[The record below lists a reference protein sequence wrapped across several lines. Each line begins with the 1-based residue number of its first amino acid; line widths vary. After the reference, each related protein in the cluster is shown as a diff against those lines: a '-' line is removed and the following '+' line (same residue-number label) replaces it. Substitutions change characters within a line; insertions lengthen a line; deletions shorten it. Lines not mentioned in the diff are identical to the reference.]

1 MNIGDRVRLMSGR
14 EEGTITRLLEGG
26 MIEVAIDGEFTMP
39 LLRSDVVLIAA
50 EETKTFGG
58 RAAPPP
64 MAPPKPGSTP
74 RAPRAAPRLT
84 PASRAAPHA
93 HPAPAPPAAPAPPEK
108 APAPVSSAPPAPQS
122 PGKPAPLPPPPPP
135 PPPAVIGAYLGLV
148 HQAEELLALQ
158 LINNSDDDLLYT
170 YGEER
175 QQQYRGVKS
184 GHVGPREAVVLAH
197 RHLADFETWPGVVL
211 QYLPHRAG
219 ATQPGNLEAAR
230 VRFKADSFYGSRGLV
245 PVLKAEGY
253 VYRLAEHKLV
263 TTPPAPEPLPI
274 NPVQLAA
281 QMQTPAPAPVPA
293 AKLVPPPHEMDLH
306 LDKLPD
312 APKGD
317 VSNSEAL
324 RLQMAAFEDAL
335 HRALACNMHEI
346 IFIHGTGNG
355 VLRKEIQRALSRN
368 RDIKFFEDA
377 RKDKFGFG
385 ATLVR
390 LK

>member
-26 MIEVAIDGEFTMP
+26 LIEVAIDGEFTMP
-39 LLRSDVVLIAA
+39 LLRSDVVLIAT
-50 EETKTFGG
+50 EETKAFGA

-74 RAPRAAPRLT
+74 RAA
-84 PASRAAPHA
+84 
-93 HPAPAPPAAPAPPEK
+93 PAPAPGPEK
-108 APAPVSSAPPAPQS
+108 APTPAPALSGRAPAPKS
-122 PGKPAPLPPPPPP
+122 PGRPVAASPLPPPPPP
-135 PPPAVIGAYLGLV
+135 AAIGAYLGLV
-148 HQAEELLALQ
+148 HQAEELLAVQ

-184 GHVGPREAVVLAH
+184 GHLGPREAVVLAH
-197 RHLADFETWPGVVL
+197 RHMADFETWPGVVL

-219 ATQPGNLEAAR
+219 ATQTGTLETAR
-230 VRFKADSFYGSRGLV
+230 VRFRADSFYGSRGPV

-253 VYRLAEHKLV
+253 VYRLAEHKLM
-263 TTPPAPEPLPI
+263 TAPPAPEPAPI
-274 NPVQLAA
+274 DPVQLAA
-281 QMQTPAPAPVPA
+281 QMQTPAPAPAPA

-312 APKGD
+312 APKGE